1 MIISIKFH
9 INNASGFPLYLQL
22 EEQIRL
28 YIRNGDLKKGDP
40 LPTTREVAVELGVN
54 MNTIVRVYRDLQAE
68 GLLILERGRGTF
80 VKVSANEIGGQ
91 VSEELDEAAEILSH
105 QGIKDGV
112 SYHEIC

>member
-1 MIISIKFH
+1 MSIKFH

-68 GLLILERGRGTF
+68 GLLIL
-80 VKVSANEIGGQ
+80 
-91 VSEELDEAAEILSH
+91 
-105 QGIKDGV
+105 
-112 SYHEIC
+112 